1 MPLATVEIAPLVIRM
16 AAPLHVGTGYRRG
29 LIHRTIVRD
38 AENNVYLPASTLK
51 GKVRAA
57 CEALLTAR
65 GLPACRA
72 PYPKEMKTCRAERC
86 LVCRIFGAPGQDAGL
101 LWHDAALTDDWP
113 RDAGEFGQTSIRT
126 QVALNRARGLAAE
139 GLLYTGEATAPN
151 LVFRSAQGIAG
162 RLELTPLMGDPD
174 APYELILLLAGL
186 RLVRF
191 LGGAA
196 SRGMGLCT
204 IDLPQAVQINNRQV
218 FVDDL
223 LAQVEYLD
231 PEFWQ
236 FEEASHG

>member
-1 MPLATVEIAPLVIRM
+1 MPLATVEVAPLVIRM
-16 AAPLHVGTGYRRG
+16 AAPLHVGTGYQRG

-65 GLPACRA
+65 GLPPCRA
-72 PYPKEMKTCRAERC
+72 PYPKEMKACRENQC

-101 LWHDAALTDDWP
+101 LWHDAVLTDDWP
-113 RDAGEFGQTSIRT
+113 SDAGKFGQTVIRT
-126 QVALNRARGLAAE
+126 QVALNRSRGLAAE

-151 LVFRSAQGIAG
+151 LVFRSAQGVTG

-174 APYELILLLAGL
+174 THYELILLLAGL
-186 RLVRF
+186 RLVSF

-196 SRGMGLCT
+196 SRGMGLCS
-204 IDLPQAVQINNRQV
+204 IELPQAVQINDRQV

-223 LAQVEYLD
+223 LTQVADLEY
-231 PEFWQ
+231 WQ
-236 FEEASHG
+236 IEEASHG

>member
-1 MPLATVEIAPLVIRM
+1 MPLAAVEIAPLVIRM
-16 AAPLHVGTGYRRG
+16 AAPLHVGTGYQRG

-38 AENNVYLPASTLK
+38 SENNVYLPASTLK

-65 GLPACRA
+65 DLPACRA
-72 PYPKEMKTCRAERC
+72 PYPQAMKTCRENRC

-101 LWHDAALTDDWP
+101 LWHDAVLTDDWP
-113 RDAGEFGQTSIRT
+113 RDAGDFGQTAIRT

-151 LVFRSAQGIAG
+151 LVFRSEQGVAG
-162 RLELTPLMGDPD
+162 RLALTPLMGDPD

-191 LGGAA
+191 LGGAT
-196 SRGMGLCT
+196 SRGMGLCS
-204 IDLPQAVQINNRQV
+204 IELPPVVQINDHQV

-223 LAQVEYLD
+223 LAQVADLEY
-231 PEFWQ
+231 WQ
-236 FEEASHG
+236 IEEASHD